1 MELKQQ
7 ILSYTPVVP
16 AKTILFDSRSKWAKS
31 LPVFSPKGPK
41 SHNLCSGTYKYDL
54 YKGAP
59 SPPLITLVMDNND
72 HLLSRK
78 LIFLYIL
85 CIHCS
90 GYRLASSSVMGQR
103 YTLFFTAREGREDD
117 LRWALFDRKISPDLR
132 EPDTKQTALHLAAAK
147 GRLGCVK
154 LLIEAGKYLA

>member
-1 MELKQQ
+1 MIPDQNGQ
-7 ILSYTPVVP
+7 
-16 AKTILFDSRSKWAKS
+16 S
-31 LPVFSPKGPK
+31 LYPFSDRNGPK
-41 SHNLCSGTYKYDL
+41 AISFGVEHTNMTYVREQ
-54 YKGAP
+54 P
-59 SPPLITLVMDNND
+59 PPLGLITPVMDNND
-72 HLLSRK
+72 HLLSSK

-90 GYRLASSSVMGQR
+90 RYRLASSSVMGQR